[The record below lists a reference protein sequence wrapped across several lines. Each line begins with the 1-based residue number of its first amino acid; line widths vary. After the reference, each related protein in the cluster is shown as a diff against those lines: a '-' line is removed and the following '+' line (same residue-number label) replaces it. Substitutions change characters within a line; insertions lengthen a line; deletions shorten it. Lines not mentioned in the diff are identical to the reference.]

1 MPIDAPPPAVPPPE
15 SPAVDIGAKLTELMQ
30 ELADTKEELQ
40 RRKDSAM
47 RKEVRLQQEV
57 SDLKDSLEE
66 ALGNRTQVQQMQRV
80 RSTHGQIQD
89 KISDMQERTAELL
102 KQQED
107 ALIRNFQS
115 FMAKELEGESKKKK
129 PDQHSAEEWAA
140 RYRCA
145 SAVNPVGLLC
155 KDPFSSTE
163 CVCAARPRIC

>member
-80 RSTHGQIQD
+80 RKVLRKYVSSASATD
-89 KISDMQERTAELL
+89 LTAEVRP
-102 KQQED
+102 
-107 ALIRNFQS
+107 ALRRIQT
-115 FMAKELEGESKKKK
+115 
-129 PDQHSAEEWAA
+129 AA
-140 RYRCA
+140 W
-145 SAVNPVGLLC
+145 
-155 KDPFSSTE
+155 
-163 CVCAARPRIC
+163 